1 VIARYR
7 TLFSVPGFTRL
18 LVGSIL
24 GRLPSGMFSLAILL
38 FVHGRTGSFL
48 YAGIA
53 VGSFALAGAAVGP
66 ALGAL
71 VDRAGQ
77 TRVLIASACTQ
88 AAMLALLVV
97 LVHPDGHAHTSAP
110 VAMIAVLSALAGA
123 VAPPIAGCVRALWS
137 QVAGQGETL
146 QTAYALDATAQ
157 ELIWTLGPLLVGS
170 IATLVSPAAAV
181 LACAAITL
189 CGTAYFGASELSSG
203 WQAHTGERTRRGA
216 LSSPGLRVL
225 LATVA
230 LSGVVIGAVEVGLPA
245 LAVAHRA
252 RWSAGPLAPPDR
264 PALRGAAA
272 GDGRL
277 RGAADRRPRA
287 RRRLSAGGA
296 RRPGRGADALL
307 PVLAHRGARPG
318 GRRHRGVHVAPRR
331 DDRRHGRRLDARRLA
346 DPVPRRQRRVRA
358 RLRGRGGG
366 RRAGGAVAR
375 AHRPAPERP
384 GGRAAGRRG
393 LSGAAPQRA
402 FELPAHRRGGAAGA
416 QDELSP

>member
-48 YAGIA
+48 AAGLT

-77 TRVLIASACTQ
+77 TRVLAISACTQ
-88 AAMLALLVV
+88 AAMLALLVA
-97 LVHPDGHAHTSAP
+97 LVRPDGHAHTRAP
-110 VAMIAVLSALAGA
+110 LALIVALGALAGA

-137 QVAGQGETL
+137 QVVGEGETL

-170 IATLVSPAAAV
+170 LAALVSPAAAV

-189 CGTAYFGASELSSG
+189 CGTAYFAASKLSSG

-252 RWSAGPLAPPDR
+252 RWSAGPLLALFSLGSMAGGLLYSAARWRRPIGLRYVALLLAMAGCVAPLIAAH
-264 PALRGAAA
+264 ALAAA
-272 GDGRL
+272 YPLAVLAGLGVAPML
-277 RGAADRRPRA
+277 SCQFSLTGALAP
-287 RRRLSAGGA
+287 
-296 RRPGRGADALL
+296 ADA
-307 PVLAHRGARPG
+307 ATEAFTWHRGATIAGMAAGSTLG
-318 GRRHRGVHVAPRR
+318 GSLIGAHGASGAFALGCAGVA
-331 DDRRHGRRLDARRLA
+331 LA
-346 DPVPRRQRRVRA
+346 GGLA
-358 RLRGRGGG
+358 ALWRGRIDPREGSP
-366 RRAGGAVAR
+366 AVALR
-375 AHRPAPERP
+375 AVA
-384 GGRAAGRRG
+384 
-393 LSGAAPQRA
+393 
-402 FELPAHRRGGAAGA
+402 
-416 QDELSP
+416 D